1 MEKGLKENKTN
12 AILNL
17 SYLIAVKMSLKILK
31 GSKYSEI
38 EEQVQYIEKRIDLIQ
53 DLKYEIRK

>member
-1 MEKGLKENKTN
+1 MNV
-12 AILNL
+12 ILNS